1 MKLFRSDTD
10 GTTNFNPLKTDIMA
24 VIDLRKTKTPSLD
37 QEMEISLNN
46 FDGFYHSYIDISEYI
61 DDELLSPEE
70 QEKINW
76 AKTEANVSKAYLD
89 LWKRKN
95 SEILKELE
103 IEIEFKQVDSPREY
117 NFRTDELVCM
127 VKFNFDNLKTKFI
140 SKTENDKNFAE
151 FISGNYKSY
160 SGFCSFYSN
169 DSSYWL
175 GEYLEEEN
183 FDNIIFQGF
192 LEFLTEDLDSD
203 EKIYNLM
210 ENYFEFIEFN

>member
-1 MKLFRSDTD
+1 MT
-10 GTTNFNPLKTDIMA
+10 
-24 VIDLRKTKTPSLD
+24 VIDLRKTKTQSLD
-37 QEMEISLNN
+37 QEMEISLND
-46 FDGFYHSYIDISEYI
+46 FDGFYNSYIDISEYI

-70 QEKINW
+70 QERINW

-89 LWKRKN
+89 LWKDKN

-140 SKTENDKNFAE
+140 AKTENDKNFAE

-160 SGFCSFYSN
+160 SGFCSFYSH
-169 DSSYWL
+169 DSRDWL
-175 GEYLEEEN
+175 GEYLEEDN

-192 LEFLTEDLDSD
+192 LEFLTEDLNSD